1 MNATLIGVPSI
12 GAPGFH
18 PICSYAFLAP
28 SGSENSSGL
37 GICSEMPTDWP
48 GLMPQVTVGAMEAP
62 SITVV
67 SNAAKADIL
76 VEARVEVVSGQTQQ
90 MFGTTFVIR
99 TYSVELSGESARDG
113 RSVPMPPM
121 KTFSFDSRVG
131 QEKLDGETRV
141 IAASAAERVRSFW
154 K

>member
-1 MNATLIGVPSI
+1 
-12 GAPGFH
+12 
-18 PICSYAFLAP
+18 
-28 SGSENSSGL
+28 
-37 GICSEMPTDWP
+37 MPA
-48 GLMPQVTVGAMEAP
+48 AMEAQ

-67 SNAAKADIL
+67 GNAAKADIL
-76 VEARVEVVSGQTQQ
+76 IEARVEVVNEQTQQ
-90 MFGTTFVIR
+90 MFGTTFVTR
-99 TYSVELSGESARDG
+99 TYSVELSGESQRDG